1 LSYLQ
6 IASWNI
12 EHLGGASRA
21 DRRQSAFALAEHIE
35 MSGIDVIALN
45 EIYLTP
51 DDEEFTLTEGGV
63 NVPKAAIAGSRGRN
77 KYLDMVCYLL
87 EEHLDVAWS
96 YCVVPNRS
104 AGDTSQLCAALWNTD
119 RLKLNQ
125 TIKLDVDYQ
134 VDGAN
139 LWDRTPHLFDFSSE
153 IEVWVQN
160 AAGEWG
166 TEEQYRRLSLI
177 PLHMKSNVGGET
189 VNRRVRGL
197 EAETLC
203 KALKEL
209 QDNGEIDPSL
219 VLIGDTN
226 IVNNAEPAIDTFLAN
241 GLIDLNNNDA
251 PTYVSIGRRGA
262 PFDRAFVAAGRKEF
276 KYSRQYVLHSADL
289 MAHDRFLSDHHM
301 IKICVKDYVD
311 DRDPRIP
318 D

>member
-1 LSYLQ
+1 MGYLQ

-35 MSGIDVIALN
+35 MSGIDVIALQ

-51 DDEEFTLTEGGV
+51 DDEVVELTEGGLKV
-63 NVPKAAIAGSRGRN
+63 ESAAFDGSRGRN

-87 EEHLDVAWS
+87 EEHLDVTWR
-96 YCVVPNRS
+96 YKVVANRS
-104 AGDTSQLCAALWNTD
+104 EGDTSQLCAVLWNTK
-119 RLKLNQ
+119 RLTLNQ
-125 TIKLDVDYQ
+125 TIKLAVDHEI
-134 VDGAN
+134 DTLK
-139 LWDRTPHLFDFSSE
+139 LWDRTPHLFDFSSQ
-153 IEVWVQN
+153 IEVWVRN
-160 AAGEWG
+160 ANGDWAAEA
-166 TEEQYRRLSLI
+166 QFRRLSLI
-177 PLHMKSNVGGET
+177 SLHMKSNVGGET
-189 VNRRVRGL
+189 VNRRVRAK

-203 KALKEL
+203 AVLKAL
-209 QDNGEIDPSL
+209 QADGSIDPSL

-226 IVNNAEPAIDTFLAN
+226 IVSNTEPAIETFLAN

-251 PTYVSIGRRGA
+251 PTYVSIGRKGA

-301 IKICVKDYVD
+301 IKIAVKDYVD